1 MYFIR
6 GNAETAP
13 RQALVLMT
21 LPDIYDIFLNVS
33 GNDEDR
39 ILVTSDIQPL
49 SLPYSVELSP
59 FMTADYGSVRI
70 WLITG
75 FADMSLS

>member
-13 RQALVLMT
+13 RKALVLMT

-33 GNDEDR
+33 GNDED
-39 ILVTSDIQPL
+39 
-49 SLPYSVELSP
+49 
-59 FMTADYGSVRI
+59 
-70 WLITG
+70 
-75 FADMSLS
+75 